1 MGSTTPGH
9 GSVDVAVIGAGI
21 VGAACAYELAGA
33 GLQVAVLERESVP
46 AACSTGRSAAGVRV
60 QWTDPVNVAFSRH
73 SIEVLRDFA
82 TEFGV
87 DSGYRPVGY
96 LFLVP
101 EEHWPDHLAG
111 VEVQRAGG
119 APVQVLSLDEAAR
132 RFTPFDPTGLAGA
145 TFGPIDGVVD
155 PHAIT
160 LAYLRRARERGARL
174 RLDAEVTRIERGA
187 DDWGLLAGG
196 RELRARVVVNA
207 AGAWAGRVGAMAGVW
222 VPVEPARRMIWST
235 APRRGRATTPL
246 TVDVA
251 SGVYFRSEGERL
263 LLGRSNPDEQPGF
276 VTGID
281 WEFLEP
287 TLALTVARFP
297 WFAREELDARASWY
311 GYYEL
316 TPDHNGIIG
325 ASRQVAGWVDA
336 SGFSGHGVQQ
346 APAVGR
352 AVREEI
358 VDGRAHSIDIDPL
371 RVGRFATGAHRHDRH
386 VV

>member
-1 MGSTTPGH
+1 MGSITPGH
-9 GSVDVAVIGAGI
+9 GSVEVAVIGAGI
-21 VGAACAYELAGA
+21 VGAACAYELAAA
-33 GLQVAVLERESVP
+33 GLQVAVLEREPVP
-46 AACSTGRSAAGVRV
+46 AACSTGLSAAGVRV
-60 QWTDPVNVAFSRH
+60 QWTDPVNVALSLH
-73 SIEVLRDFA
+73 SIEVLRGFA
-82 TEFGV
+82 AEFGV

-101 EEHWPDHLAG
+101 EQDWPDHLAG
-111 VEVQRAGG
+111 VEVQRAAG
-119 APVQVLSLDEAAR
+119 APVQVLSLDDAAR
-132 RFTPFDPTGLAGA
+132 RFAPFDPTGLAGA

-155 PHAIT
+155 PHAVT
-160 LAYLRRARERGARL
+160 MGYLRRAREHGAQLRL
-174 RLDAEVTRIERGA
+174 RAEVTRIERGA
-187 DDWGLLAGG
+187 DAWQLLAGG
-196 RELRARVVVNA
+196 HEVRARVVVNA
-207 AGAWAGRVGAMAGVW
+207 SGAWAGRVGALAGVP

-287 TLALTVARFP
+287 TLACAVARFP
-297 WFAREELDARASWY
+297 WFAQEELDARASWY

-325 ASRQVAGWVDA
+325 ASPQVTGWVDA

-371 RVGRFATGAHRHDRH
+371 RGGRFATGAHRHDRH